1 MASSTQAFSWS
12 LDKPREGAVRL
23 VLVGDMTLGA
33 RDAIRGAFDA
43 AASADD
49 PDVLLD
55 FAQVR
60 LVSSGAIGEMVRC
73 QSRLTGQRR
82 RAFLICPPGDV
93 LETLMVADMHRLI
106 PFHPD
111 LDSYLKGN
119 PS

>member
-1 MASSTQAFSWS
+1 MIPASFIWS
-12 LDKPREGAVRL
+12 IDVPRKGAVRL
-23 VLVGDMTLGA
+23 ALVGDMTLGA
-33 RDAIRGAFDA
+33 RDAMREAFDA
-43 AASADD
+43 AANTTD

-55 FAQVR
+55 FTSVR
-60 LVSSGAIGEMVRC
+60 LVSSGAIGELVRC
-73 QSRLTGQRR
+73 QSKLSAQGRK
-82 RAFLICPPGDV
+82 AFLVCPAGDV

>member
-1 MASSTQAFSWS
+1 MTPASFTWS
-12 LDKPREGAVRL
+12 LDAPRKGVARL
-23 VLVGDMTLGA
+23 SLVGDMTLGA
-33 RDAIRGAFDA
+33 RDAMREAFDA
-43 AASADD
+43 AASATD

-55 FAQVR
+55 FTSVR
-60 LVSSGAIGEMVRC
+60 LVSSGAIGELVRC
-73 QSRLTGQRR
+73 QSRLSAQGRN
-82 RAFLICPPGDV
+82 AFLVCPAGDV